1 MKKTAMLNS
10 VKDSFILLILCA
22 IAFGIYAIV
31 LSNYGKEIGQMVVF
45 ISMIIVI
52 IIANNIFAALGASML
67 YDTPYDSNKEKYSIR
82 IAVFNEDGKSSTL
95 QLIKVMFHSLIGMI
109 FYPFAVITSL
119 LNIKELFV
127 KDEAYENIVK
137 EENFKNQI
145 NDELDIKIKSN
156 KKWKIS
162 IDAFT
167 SYYFHTD
174 DEAYKYAHKH
184 NIRPEKITQII

>member
-10 VKDSFILLILCA
+10 VKDSFILLILCV

-31 LSNYGKEIGQMVVF
+31 LSSYGKETGQMVVF

-67 YDTPYDSNKEKYSIR
+67 YNTPYDSNKEKYSIR
-82 IAVFNEDGKSSTL
+82 IAVFNEDKKSSTL
-95 QLIKVMFHSLIGMI
+95 QLIKVMFHSLIGMV
-109 FYPFAVITSL
+109 FYPFAGIALL

-127 KDEAYENIVK
+127 KDEVYENIVK
-137 EENFKNQI
+137 EENLKNQI

-162 IDAFT
+162 TSAF
-167 SYYFHTD
+167 SNYYFYTEK
-174 DEAYKYAHKH
+174 EAYKYASKH